1 MPASFCYL
9 AVHIIFTTKNHKT
22 WIKPPLQPSMHAY
35 LAGIINNIGGVSIK
49 IGGIEDHVHILCL
62 LPKDLGIGE
71 FMAKIKANS
80 SKWFRQTH
88 CPDFNWQD
96 GYAAYSVSKSNLE
109 AVETYIATQD
119 EHHHH
124 TSTTEEFD
132 ALLKKHW
139 TPAPDDV
146 SPARGL

>member
-1 MPASFCYL
+1 M
-9 AVHIIFTTKNHKT
+9 
-22 WIKPPLQPSMHAY
+22 
-35 LAGIINNIGGVSIK
+35 
-49 IGGIEDHVHILCL
+49 
-62 LPKDLGIGE
+62 
-71 FMAKIKANS
+71 
-80 SKWFRQTH
+80 
-88 CPDFNWQD
+88 
-96 GYAAYSVSKSNLE
+96 E